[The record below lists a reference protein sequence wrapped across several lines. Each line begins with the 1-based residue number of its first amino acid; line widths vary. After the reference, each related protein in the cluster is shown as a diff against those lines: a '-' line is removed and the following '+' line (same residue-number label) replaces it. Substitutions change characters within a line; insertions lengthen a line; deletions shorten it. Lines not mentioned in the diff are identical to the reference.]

1 MLKKIVFEKF
11 RFLLMLLITNIC
23 FVISSCSKPHIPIHN
38 FKSISKSDINTLH
51 DSKYILRIVT
61 NNDEKDFHDFLHYP
75 KSDKLIRVDDYE
87 DDTYVFSV
95 KNNQLEIIS
104 AHSFGFNSTALVFLL
119 NFNQTDG
126 IMMIRNTE
134 WNVDYED
141 SAVPIIYGIEK
152 CD

>member
-11 RFLLMLLITNIC
+11 RFLLMVLITNIC
-23 FVISSCSKPHIPIHN
+23 FVIPSCSKPHILIHN

-61 NNDEKDFHDFLHYP
+61 NNDEKDSHDLLHYP

-126 IMMIRNTE
+126 IMALRQKSRVNDGE
-134 WNVDYED
+134 V
-141 SAVPIIYGIEK
+141 S
-152 CD
+152 CLSLSRR

>member
-11 RFLLMLLITNIC
+11 RFLLMVLITNIC
-23 FVISSCSKPHIPIHN
+23 FVIPSCSKPHTLIHN

-61 NNDEKDFHDFLHYP
+61 NNDEKDSHDLLHYP
-75 KSDKLIRVDDYE
+75 KSDKLIRVDDYR
-87 DDTYVFSV
+87 DSYVFSV

-104 AHSFGFNSTALVFLL
+104 THTYGFNSTKIVYLL
-119 NFNQTDG
+119 NFNQNTG
-126 IMMIRNTE
+126 IMKIRNIE
-134 WNVDYED
+134 WNINYEE
-141 SAVPIIYGIEK
+141 SAIPLTYCIEK